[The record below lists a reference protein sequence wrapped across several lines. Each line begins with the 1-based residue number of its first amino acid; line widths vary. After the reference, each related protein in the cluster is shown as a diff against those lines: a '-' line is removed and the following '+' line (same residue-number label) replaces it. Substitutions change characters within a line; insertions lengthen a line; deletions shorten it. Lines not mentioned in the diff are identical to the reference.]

1 MKKIL
6 VSAAFLASVGA
17 LSLFGESMTGY
28 ISDSKCASSGKAVG
42 SEAHAKCAETCIKK
56 GEAPVFVVGEKIYKI
71 ADPKTVDGHAGH
83 KVTIDGDVDG
93 DTISV
98 KSVKM

>member
-6 VSAAFLASVGA
+6 VSATFLMSVAA
-17 LSLFGESMTGY
+17 LSAFGESMTGY
-28 ISDSKCASSGKAVG
+28 VSDTKCAAAGKAN
-42 SEAHAKCAETCIKK
+42 SDAHAKCAESCIKR
-56 GEAPVFVVGEKIYKI
+56 GDAPVFVVGEKVYKI

-83 KVTIDGDVDG
+83 KVTIDGDVEG